1 MLSSKE
7 VERIL
12 RKHNYEELSLMAV
25 LEEIQEKMGYLP
37 PYALRA
43 VADILELPL
52 SRIFALCTFY
62 GKFRIDQGGVHSI
75 TVCTGTA
82 CSLCGDLLTLI
93 KRELN
98 IEPGQTTSNRMFK
111 LETARCFGCC
121 AHSPVIRFDNV
132 VIANPDKKQLV
143 KSLMEMVEGRKT

>member
-1 MLSSKE
+1 MLSSEE
-7 VERIL
+7 VEKIM

-25 LEEIQEKMGYLP
+25 LEEIQDEMGYLP
-37 PYALRA
+37 PYSLRV

-52 SRIFALCTFY
+52 SRVFALCTFY
-62 GKFRIDQGGVHSI
+62 GKFRIEQGGLHTI
-75 TVCTGTA
+75 TVCTGTT

-93 KRELN
+93 KQELN
-98 IEPGQTTSNRMFK
+98 IEPGQISSNKMFK

-132 VIANPDKKQLV
+132 TIANPDRKQLI
-143 KSLMEMVEGRKT
+143 KSLMEMMEGGKA